1 MKKRNLL
8 STAVTLSVLMSA
20 FAVSGAYAA
29 EKMNQY
35 NLSEVVVEAERGNL
49 AGGMMQTRQK
59 VGMFLGEKDTLDVP
73 LHEVTFTK
81 EALDIYSQPGRGML
95 DTLALDPAV
104 RASHGSMDTSVS
116 IRGLSSH
123 GMKWTLNGV
132 PGMSHQ
138 MQIPYNFVDT
148 VSVIAGPSI
157 GITGMSTSMS
167 TQSGGVVNMVSKKA
181 QAEPNADLKLG
192 WSTNNYLT
200 QSIDV
205 GQRFGKN
212 KEYGIRINAMNAS
225 GDLSVEGT
233 HDLQR
238 NVYINLDRVGKHS
251 NTNLLAGYDYD
262 NEDGRSN
269 TINLAGNMNSL
280 PGVPNNK
287 KNLSPTWSND
297 TYKNWTAVLN
307 HEQKFADNMSYFV
320 NAGWHKED
328 YTSWLQQ
335 WSGRA
340 LIDDKGNYKGTYT
353 QMPVYHSTHYFG
365 AGLKGNFDIGNF
377 KNEYALNI
385 DRSWFRRARVNNVT
399 AANKYSVSGNI
410 YTGCTTPK
418 PNITW
423 DPVTKQYTTVMTG
436 WSLIDTLTTKDG
448 KLAITGGVHHHS
460 VDTSHNDDKTAS
472 GRRDQSSAT
481 SPIWGLTYKVNPN
494 TTVYANHTETFSEGG
509 VVSPGYLNEGSTIPP
524 SKTKQNEIG
533 VKMKS
538 GAFLHT
544 LSAFKNTQQSSIT
557 VPDSKDPSK
566 FWYTL
571 NGENEYK
578 GLEYSAVG
586 ALSDKWDMIFG
597 IAYMDAEKSKTQG
610 GKNDGRKVCGIPKW
624 SGDLALTYKP
634 DKATKFISRLNY
646 TGKTRIHDT
655 SSYAMPIGISSIT
668 LLDLGASY
676 DTKIA
681 GYDATITAMC
691 YNVFNKNYWY
701 ASGDNSVGLGAPR
714 NFMVTANFKF

>member
-1 MKKRNLL
+1 
-8 STAVTLSVLMSA
+8 MSA

-138 MQIPYNFVDT
+138 MQMPYNFVDT

-340 LIDDKGNYKGTYT
+340 LVDDKGNYKGTYT

-365 AGLKGNFDIGNF
+365 
-377 KNEYALNI
+377 
-385 DRSWFRRARVNNVT
+385 
-399 AANKYSVSGNI
+399 SG
-410 YTGCTTPK
+410 
-418 PNITW
+418 
-423 DPVTKQYTTVMTG
+423 
-436 WSLIDTLTTKDG
+436 
-448 KLAITGGVHHHS
+448 
-460 VDTSHNDDKTAS
+460 
-472 GRRDQSSAT
+472 
-481 SPIWGLTYKVNPN
+481 
-494 TTVYANHTETFSEGG
+494 
-509 VVSPGYLNEGSTIPP
+509 
-524 SKTKQNEIG
+524 
-533 VKMKS
+533 
-538 GAFLHT
+538 
-544 LSAFKNTQQSSIT
+544 
-557 VPDSKDPSK
+557 
-566 FWYTL
+566 
-571 NGENEYK
+571 
-578 GLEYSAVG
+578 
-586 ALSDKWDMIFG
+586 
-597 IAYMDAEKSKTQG
+597 
-610 GKNDGRKVCGIPKW
+610 
-624 SGDLALTYKP
+624 
-634 DKATKFISRLNY
+634 
-646 TGKTRIHDT
+646 
-655 SSYAMPIGISSIT
+655 
-668 LLDLGASY
+668 
-676 DTKIA
+676 
-681 GYDATITAMC
+681 
-691 YNVFNKNYWY
+691 
-701 ASGDNSVGLGAPR
+701 
-714 NFMVTANFKF
+714 

>member
-138 MQIPYNFVDT
+138 MQMPYNFVDT

-320 NAGWHKED
+320 NAGWLFDFTGKGKSIGTSSFWEERNVNVYMNLMNGAEFKAHHTIED
-328 YTSWLQQ
+328 ELQYITDL
-335 WSGRA
+335 GK
-340 LIDDKGNYKGTYT
+340 IVGNESKAASLAAGINNKILRYRQQLAAKKRLK
-353 QMPVYHSTHYFG
+353 VLVVSNFG
-365 AGLKGNFDIGNF
+365 KTI
-377 KNEYALNI
+377 
-385 DRSWFRRARVNNVT
+385 T
-399 AANKYSVSGNI
+399 I
-410 YTGCTTPK
+410 YTPRTLAGDILTRLGADV
-418 PNITW
+418 IG
-423 DPVTKQYTTVMTG
+423 KQQEAV
-436 WSLIDTLTTKDG
+436 
-448 KLAITGGVHHHS
+448 
-460 VDTSHNDDKTAS
+460 
-472 GRRDQSSAT
+472 
-481 SPIWGLTYKVNPN
+481 
-494 TTVYANHTETFSEGG
+494 
-509 VVSPGYLNEGSTIPP
+509 
-524 SKTKQNEIG
+524 
-533 VKMKS
+533 
-538 GAFLHT
+538 
-544 LSAFKNTQQSSIT
+544 
-557 VPDSKDPSK
+557 
-566 FWYTL
+566 
-571 NGENEYK
+571 GENEYISYEEILTSQPDVIFLQCSPENENMLLKSVYNNPALRNVKCIKNRQVYCIPFYTIRSPGVRIDDAVDIFAK
-578 GLEYSAVG
+578 GLIQGSEY
-586 ALSDKWDMIFG
+586 DK
-597 IAYMDAEKSKTQG
+597 E
-610 GKNDGRKVCGIPKW
+610 
-624 SGDLALTYKP
+624 
-634 DKATKFISRLNY
+634 
-646 TGKTRIHDT
+646 
-655 SSYAMPIGISSIT
+655 
-668 LLDLGASY
+668 
-676 DTKIA
+676 
-681 GYDATITAMC
+681 
-691 YNVFNKNYWY
+691 
-701 ASGDNSVGLGAPR
+701 
-714 NFMVTANFKF
+714 